1 MSILSNQLLQLQQK
15 QELLL
20 KHYLILKRE
29 NVQLKKSVSKKE
41 AQLQKTEDQLKD
53 LQQKLDAEKLSK
65 GSLDNPEKKVLEK
78 RLNEYIKEIDRCLKL
93 LNT

>member
-29 NVQLKKSVSKKE
+29 NVQLKKSLSKKE
-41 AQLQKTEDQLKD
+41 GQLSKTEDHLKE
-53 LQQKLDAEKLSK
+53 LQQKLDVVKLTK
-65 GSLDNPEKKVLEK
+65 GTFEDSEKKALEK
-78 RLNEYIKEIDRCLKL
+78 RLNEYIKEIDSCLKL